1 MKRLILFIGLSIITL
16 YGYSQNSVLTTL
28 YRNYAQYKNYADNN
42 NLSKALNSQKILEQ
56 GNTLMDLYLFGALTG
71 RSGLMDSAMTA
82 FNTLYGKQHIAPDI
96 ALSALSSL
104 KVDSISFDGGVTWL
118 NASNILTSSQ
128 IQDMIDASGVDE
140 QAVIDIVESYSI
152 NLETLNTNLDNFRDT
167 LNVIPDI
174 ESTIR
179 GWIGDST
186 LTISQ
191 LITLITDN
199 SASDDDVA
207 TAIDNYRDTLTYMYP
222 AEIESLIASAVDGID
237 PAGDSTW
244 TSINVDTIT
253 FDEDVRFVYSNIGG
267 SKRILITYGDEQ
279 YIGYFQTTG
288 DNLGLLLNG
297 GAYIKTTAPTSTT
310 PNIIPQANDA
320 NSGWTWVSSD
330 KVGAVAGGQST
341 FTSEY
346 NSGLSKKIN
355 DLKDSAVVTGLSAT
369 RVHAGSVI
377 TANGTHVNLVSF
389 TSAPAVYSV
398 PIVAPDGSISL
409 AASSTFG
416 GGMATTGSPDLNQI
430 TYFSSSSTITG
441 ASNTYMDEDSVSLNG
456 TIIATGDSV
465 YLPYLIGSINGDMSL
480 GLSATGAIITDSLPD
495 AGWAL
500 KAPLKKAK
508 DMLSDTYGGEIAW
521 YDINGKK
528 HYTIGNSW
536 KSAIPRLQ
544 AMNEFLLKQNEQ
556 QDIELEE
563 LRNRVS
569 VLEQLLLKQYLEK
582 CEK

>member
-56 GNTLMDLYLFGALTG
+56 GNTLMDLYLLGALTG

-104 KVDSISFDGGVTWL
+104 KVDSISFDDGVTWL

-222 AEIESLIASAVDGID
+222 AEIESLIASAVDGVD
-237 PAGDSTW
+237 PSGDSSW
-244 TSINVDTIT
+244 TSVTIDTLL
-253 FDEDVRFVYSNIGG
+253 FNPSG
-267 SKRILITYGDEQ
+267 SKRIRSNGPSNGIFYFEYAGGYGVTIIAGSVDGGF
-279 YIGYFQTTG
+279 YTK
-288 DNLGLLLNG
+288 NAVVLN
-297 GAYIKTTAPTSTT
+297 TSPTSTSAPIR
-310 PNIIPQANDA
+310 PNYSDA
-320 NSGWTWVSSD
+320 NTGYSWVSAD
-330 KVGAVAGGQST
+330 KLGLVAGAQST

-355 DLKDSAVVTGLSAT
+355 NLMDSAVVTGLSAT

-389 TSAPAVYSV
+389 TSAPEVYSV

-441 ASNTYMDEDSVSLNG
+441 SSNTYMDEDSVSLNG